1 MKIFEIKYKQN
12 KKINKINCT
21 SLSID
26 KYKNNIENNLKGK
39 IISINEKINKRKKR
53 NTHKSDVKNKKMMY
67 LYGKIRTEK
76 RRLYSGKITKE
87 EFLYRV
93 QLLKDLSK
101 NCKTRE
107 VLKNKYNNAVK

>member
-12 KKINKINCT
+12 KKINKIDCT

-26 KYKNNIENNLKGK
+26 RYKNNIENNLKGK
-39 IISINEKINKRKKR
+39 IISINEKMNKRNTR
-53 NTHKSDVKNKKMMY
+53 NTHKSNIKNKKMMC

-76 RRLYSGKITKE
+76 RRLCSGKITKE

-93 QLLKDLSK
+93 QLLKDLSR
-101 NCKTRE
+101 NCKTSE
-107 VLKNKYNNAVK
+107 ALKNKYKNAIK